1 MGKAM
6 IVAGIGCRK
15 GVAATAVIDAID
27 AALAEYR
34 RERGELSRLATG
46 AAKRDETAIVIA
58 AGMLGVPLH
67 YVGDEAL
74 AEVAPLLSTH
84 SERSAEATGSP
95 SLSEAS
101 ALAAA
106 GENGALLGPR
116 IVAGPVT
123 CALAEMELLP

>member
-1 MGKAM
+1 M

-15 GVAATAVIDAID
+15 GVTTTAVIDAID
-27 AALAEYR
+27 AALTEYR
-34 RERGELSRLATG
+34 RERAELSRLATG
-46 AAKRDETAIVIA
+46 TAKRDETAVVVA
-58 AGMLGVPLH
+58 AGILGLPLH
-67 YVGDEAL
+67 YIGDEAL
-74 AEVAPLLSTH
+74 AEAAPLLSTH

-106 GENGALLGPR
+106 GETGTLLGPR
-116 IVAGPVT
+116 VVAGPVT